1 MLRNNLIVAWRNL
14 RRYRMYT
21 AINVGGLAVAFA
33 VAIFVGLYVH
43 SALTWDRFH
52 TKGEQIYQV
61 CITHP
66 AWKGRVLTIDAGSP
80 WPGDGGHTPRCAALG
95 AYGRY
100 GRAAALTRI
109 KTTEARGRFADP
121 GLL

>member
-21 AINVGGLAVAFA
+21 AINVGGLAAAFA

-52 TKGEQIYQV
+52 AKGEQIYQV

-66 AWKGRVLTIDAGSP
+66 AWKRVLRST
-80 WPGDGGHTPRCAALG
+80 PGALG
-95 AYGRY
+95 PEMVATLPTVLAQS
-100 GRAAALTRI
+100 AARCVRTIRPGCCATRI
-109 KTTEARGRFADP
+109 KRPRR
-121 GLL
+121 